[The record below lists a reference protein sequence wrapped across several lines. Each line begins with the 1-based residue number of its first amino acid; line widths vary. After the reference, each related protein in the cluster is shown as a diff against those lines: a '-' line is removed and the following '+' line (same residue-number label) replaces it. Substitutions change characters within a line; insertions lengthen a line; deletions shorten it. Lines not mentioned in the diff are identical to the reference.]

1 MTHQVVQVGSEKSDS
16 FNPLI
21 QLLGLLSVY
30 ASVSLRVTEGKKR
43 GMDRERKVKD
53 GISYKSHINR
63 IIKSTWAFIN
73 VRVIYPFF

>member
-30 ASVSLRVTEGKKR
+30 ASVSLRVTEGKK
-43 GMDRERKVKD
+43 EEWTEKEK
-53 GISYKSHINR
+53 
-63 IIKSTWAFIN
+63 
-73 VRVIYPFF
+73 

>member
-43 GMDRERKVKD
+43 GMDRD
-53 GISYKSHINR
+53 GIYYKSHINR
-63 IIKSTWAFIN
+63 IIKST
-73 VRVIYPFF
+73 